1 MCIHVCS
8 CSFKRLTCTPIVS
21 QLTHQVRQQHKR
33 AKHWKNKFIR
43 YLCFIV
49 VDFLH
54 SCHRRLKM
62 SSFRVKKNK
71 FQSIDLT
78 CWQSPQPLCL
88 RFWRPWLW
96 VLWKFSILWNILDLE
111 WCLLNKWKLDSASL
125 SQLLRGEDKVTWPA
139 FQPVR
144 MCNSY
149 IHLWKLYC
157 LITDKRP
164 WTLRILSK
172 KSGIL

>member
-1 MCIHVCS
+1 MYTNCQSINS
-8 CSFKRLTCTPIVS
+8 SSSAATQTS
-21 QLTHQVRQQHKR
+21 QTL
-33 AKHWKNKFIR
+33 KNKFIR